1 MKILHVTPAYEGAWH
16 LGGVV
21 RAVSQLCR
29 GLARLGH
36 DVTVFTTDS
45 GLNTAD
51 HIPVDQPV
59 TAGGVKVF
67 YFKTDFLPNF
77 GYSKSLRQAC
87 LRYIRDFDIVH
98 LSSLWWYTEIVATA
112 AARQYGVPYIMS
124 PTGGLTEYSLSQSRF
139 KKELYLRI
147 FGRRIFNGAK
157 AIHFTAAL
165 EREQS
170 APMHLAIPSF
180 IVPNGFD
187 IDEFKESPDKVR
199 ARKEM
204 GFPAD
209 HFIILFLGRLHAV
222 KNLDMLIKA
231 FAELVKKIPNVSL
244 ALAGPD
250 DGQQVSLQELAAQ
263 LGVAANVFFPGVI
276 SPEKRNTILRAADV
290 FALISWHENFGNVA
304 AEAMFMGVPVLLSE
318 KVGIC
323 REVMASGAGKVV
335 SLNEQVIA
343 QGLEQML
350 NDPEGLKAMGKVALE
365 FARHHYEI
373 NIVTEMMSQA
383 YEDVIAGIQHSE
395 LSWQLFANMKN

>member
-1 MKILHVTPAYEGAWH
+1 
-16 LGGVV
+16 
-21 RAVSQLCR
+21 
-29 GLARLGH
+29 LASLGH

-51 HIPVDQPV
+51 HIPVDQLV
-59 TAGGVKVF
+59 TAGGVKIF

-87 LRYIRDFDIVH
+87 RRYIRDFDMVH

-112 AARQYGVPYIMS
+112 AARKQQVPYIMS

-139 KKELYLRI
+139 KKALYLSI
-147 FGRRIFNGAK
+147 FGKRIFNGAK
-157 AIHFTAAL
+157 GIHFTAAL

-170 APMHLAIPSF
+170 TQVHLEVPSF

-187 IDEFKESPDKVR
+187 IDEFKAYPDKDS
-199 ARKEM
+199 ARREM
-204 GFPAD
+204 GFPTD

-231 FAELVKKIPNVSL
+231 FAELVKNKSNVSL

-250 DGQQVSLQELAAQ
+250 DGQQTSLQELAAQ
-263 LGVAANVFFPGVI
+263 LGVAAHVFFPGVI
-276 SPEKRNTILRAADV
+276 SPEKRNTILKTADV
-290 FALISWHENFGNVA
+290 VALISWHENFGNVA

-318 KVGIC
+318 KVGVC

-335 SLNEQVIA
+335 PLDEKAIA
-343 QGLEQML
+343 QALEEML
-350 NDPEGLKAMGKVALE
+350 SDPNGLKAMGEAACI
-365 FARHHYEI
+365 FARQHYEVKVVA
-373 NIVTEMMSQA
+373 NLMSKA
-383 YEDVIAGIQHSE
+383 YEDVLSGNQSPE
-395 LSWQLFANMKN
+395 LSWSINDHF